1 MPKEIDFEV
10 DLGDL
15 DQAPCI
21 HPKCPRRQS
30 LSGLVTIDLEPGGGK
45 GVCLIPDC
53 PRQNKMS

>member
-15 DQAPCI
+15 DRTPCS
-21 HPKCPRRQS
+21 HDRCPRRAS
-30 LSGLVTIDLEPGGGK
+30 LAGLVTIDLEPGGTGA
-45 GVCLIPDC
+45 CLVPGC